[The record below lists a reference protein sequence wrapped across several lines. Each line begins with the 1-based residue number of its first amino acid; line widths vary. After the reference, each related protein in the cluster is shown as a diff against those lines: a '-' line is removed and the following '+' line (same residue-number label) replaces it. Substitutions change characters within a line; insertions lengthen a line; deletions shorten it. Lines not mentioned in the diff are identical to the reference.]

1 MKKIIFTLILTK
13 VIAQEYTAPLN
24 LICND
29 SSLVNTELQWQV
41 LGDFQFHEETH
52 FNGYVL
58 NAYGVGNGDGSDVA
72 FFQKFTGP
80 MLSDYH
86 GKRIHSMQFISRAQA
101 TFQPL
106 VFEISGLGNPDIVN
120 LTDCILSSP
129 ASSHPDDLM
138 AWIWKP
144 LYDYK
149 AGDEL
154 GDISS
159 VTRSH

>member
-41 LGDFQFHEETH
+41 PGDFQFHEETH

-58 NAYGVGNGDGSDVA
+58 NAYGLGNGDGSDVA

-106 VFEISGLGNPDIVN
+106 VFEISGLETADIVS
-120 LTDCILSSP
+120 LTNCILSSP
-129 ASSHPDDLM
+129 ASSHPDDPM
-138 AWIWKP
+138 AWRYGNHFMIIQQVMNWEILP
-144 LYDYK
+144 
-149 AGDEL
+149 
-154 GDISS
+154 
-159 VTRSH
+159 